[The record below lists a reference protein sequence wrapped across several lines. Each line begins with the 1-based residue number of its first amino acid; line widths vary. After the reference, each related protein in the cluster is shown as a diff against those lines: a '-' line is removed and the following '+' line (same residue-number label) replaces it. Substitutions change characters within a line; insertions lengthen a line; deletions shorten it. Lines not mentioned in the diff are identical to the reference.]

1 MMLRIR
7 LALALACAVF
17 AAMGALLLLF
27 TAGPGAAL
35 VNLGLFS
42 FLGLLILPGALS

>member
-1 MMLRIR
+1 MMARFR

-17 AAMGALLLLF
+17 AAVGALLLLF
-27 TAGPGAAL
+27 TTGGGAAL
-35 VNLGLFS
+35 VNLALWS